1 MSNFWQKRA
10 YAELSTEPNDLAKRG
25 LVFLLAQFFDVA
37 STASVSFVLETNG
50 REVQFEFY
58 DLTSVDLPVRAQL
71 IEGPTFT
78 KFGAAISGRN
88 LNRNFPDTHTAGLS
102 AASGISG
109 GVVVASEL
117 MGAGTKVG
125 GAFSTQRAH
134 VLKND
139 TDYVMTF
146 YNPGNQLSRC
156 HINLGWSEGEP
167 DRYNLV
173 TEGINRSPGVT

>member
-1 MSNFWQKRA
+1 MSNYWQKRA

-25 LVFLLAQFFDVA
+25 LVFLLARFFDVGA
-37 STASVSFVLETNG
+37 AASVSFSLETNG

-58 DLTSVDLPVRAQL
+58 DLTSVDLPVKAQL
-71 IEGPTFT
+71 IEGATYA
-78 KFGAAISGRN
+78 KFGPAISGRN
-88 LNRNFPDTHTAGLS
+88 LNRNVSDSHTAGLS
-102 AASGISG
+102 AASGVSG
-109 GVVVASEL
+109 GTVIASEL
-117 MGAGTKVG
+117 MGAGTKTG
-125 GAFSTQRAH
+125 GQFSTQRAQ

-156 HINLGWSEGEP
+156 HINLGWSENEP

-173 TEGINRSPGVT
+173 TEGINASPGVT

>member
-1 MSNFWQKRA
+1 VSNYWQKRA

-25 LVFLLAQFFDVA
+25 LVFLLAQFFDVGSA
-37 STASVSFVLETNG
+37 ASVSFVLETNG
-50 REVQFEFY
+50 QEVQLEFY
-58 DLTSVDLPVRAQL
+58 DLIAVDLPVRAEL

-78 KFGAAISGRN
+78 KFGPAIPARN
-88 LNRNFPDTHTAGLS
+88 LNRNFSDSHTVGLS
-102 AASGISG
+102 AASGVSG
-109 GVVVASEL
+109 GTVVASEL

-134 VLKND
+134 VLKDD

-146 YNPGNQLSRC
+146 YNPGNQASRC

-167 DRYNLV
+167 DRYDLV
-173 TEGINRSPGVT
+173 REGINSGGVT